1 MDDFDK
7 FFGKAKE
14 TGKTLGEFLKNALM
28 AIFSKAALIEFLKKY
43 GIIFILA
50 GIALI
55 YILSS
60 NSINGNTAKAA
71 GKSAETIASSTKIEN
86 GEIKIDETVYETIRK
101 DLRDSLITPESY
113 YLGKNDFCE
122 DGSGLTYLEKMVQA
136 EIVSNYPDTGI
147 GDIRGIIK
155 IHRNG
160 TPLTYVNYTDFE
172 SKVSNANSNQNESDV
187 NELNNLFTVDESWNL
202 YVATSNQTT
211 ITDIAGATTTTYNV
225 TTTPINYQ
233 MLVSQYTI
241 PYEFL
246 FILMQTTNNPE
257 YVSAVADLALKGEI
271 ILDIMDNTTTET
283 IIETEEWTEET
294 VVKTT
299 SNYATK
305 EELTGAEWVNE
316 TKTTVDKSES
326 STTVNTMTTIDVK
339 ITKADTWAYKKNV
352 TYTQNKTTHAPMDE
366 ITEIDEELGTES
378 VTIKQSGTDY
388 YKEGKAVNKI
398 NQKLK
403 YTGNTNTTEWI
414 IGSSNEEINVN
425 GFLGLW
431 RNKDGKYVSP
441 YSSEY
446 TEGIND
452 YVTEDDGGKE
462 VKYKSPEDK
471 SYKIP
476 IRYII
481 NEYESADTF
490 FYYLSLNERTQKIET
505 LMRYMLYKYT
515 GNDYGVTDEDLASLL
530 SVFQEGE
537 FYSIDGSFVG
547 DSLEAKLWFALK
559 GAGFSDDKYDYAVA
573 GAIGNLAY
581 ESGGLNASAVESNGV
596 GIGLAQWS
604 HDRRTALEAYANSK
618 GTSWNDEDTQIEFLI
633 TEIVGSGPA
642 RDFASKEFYD
652 RTYKGK
658 IYNESTWK
666 NATTIEEATTA
677 FCVSWERPLEPEY
690 SLEKTPYK
698 SRIQYAQEI
707 YDRYHGKTYGGTA
720 SGGSGSTTTVFT
732 SSITGKT
739 FTMVNQNKTPGW
751 EKKCNRA
758 ASMCIVSAY
767 TGAPIN
773 QLIQEIDKFAA
784 GGIPYGANGE
794 TYFNKYGLTRSFQN
808 KENHTSALSAQLRSG
823 GYALIHVKGNSG
835 FIGKSGTKWT
845 NELHWVSII
854 GYRNDNGKEQI
865 YVADPASSARCGW
878 YDIDEFD
885 NNKSGFVNYLIFVR
899 EK

>member
-1 MDDFDK
+1 MGDFDN
-7 FFGKAKE
+7 FSGKAKE
-14 TGKTLGEFLKNALM
+14 AGKKLGEFFKDALM
-28 AIFSKAALIEFLKKY
+28 AMFSKAKLIKFLKKY
-43 GIIFILA
+43 GIIFVLA

-55 YILSS
+55 FILAS

-86 GEIKIDETVYETIRK
+86 GEIKIDETVSETIRE
-101 DLRDSLITPESY
+101 DLKEQGFSPESY
-113 YLGKNDFCE
+113 YLGENDFCE
-122 DGSGLTYLEKMVQA
+122 DGSGLTYLDKMVQA
-136 EIVSNYPDTGI
+136 EIVSNYPDTGT

-202 YVATSNQTT
+202 YVAVSNQTT
-211 ITDIAGATTTTYNV
+211 VTDTTGATTTTYNV

-246 FILMQTTNNPE
+246 FVLMQITNNPE

-271 ILDIMDNTTTET
+271 VLDIKDITTTET
-283 IIETEEWTEET
+283 ITESYEWTEET
-294 VVKTT
+294 VVRKTT
-299 SNYATK
+299 NYATK
-305 EELTGAEWVNE
+305 EELTNAEWASE
-316 TKTTVDKSES
+316 TKTTENKVES

-339 ITKADTWAYKKNV
+339 VTKVDTWAYKKDT
-352 TYTQNKTTHAPMDE
+352 TYTQNTTAHDPMDE
-366 ITEIDEELGTES
+366 STEIEEELGEEI
-378 VTIKQSGTDY
+378 VTTKQSGTDY

-547 DSLEAKLWFALK
+547 DSLEAKIWFALK
-559 GAGFSDDKYDYAVA
+559 GHGYSDEQVA
-573 GAIGNLAY
+573 GVIGNLSA
-581 ESGGLNASAVESNGV
+581 ESELNPNAIETSTGEGR
-596 GIGLAQWS
+596 GIAQWS
-604 HDRRTALEAYANSK
+604 GERRDKLELYADRKEVSWTDENIQIELLISEIK
-618 GTSWNDEDTQIEFLI
+618 GVGQPVTEVGAQIEFS
-633 TEIVGSGPA
+633 ESPYSYNGKVYPA
-642 RDFASKEFYD
+642 DSWHK
-652 RTYKGK
+652 
-658 IYNESTWK
+658 
-666 NATTIEEATTA
+666 ATTVEEAAIA
-677 FCVSWERPLEPEY
+677 FCVTWERPDINEAHMDR
-690 SLEKTPYK
+690 
-698 SRIQYAQEI
+698 RIKKAEEI
-707 YDRYHGKTYGGTA
+707 YSKYHGKTFGGTTETTGE
-720 SGGSGSTTTVFT
+720 SFTTVFT
-732 SSITGKT
+732 SGITGKT
-739 FTMVNQNKTPGW
+739 FKMVNQNKVPGW
-751 EKKCNRA
+751 SDKCNRA

-767 TGAPIN
+767 TGKTID
-773 QLIQEIDKFAA
+773 QLISEINSYS
-784 GGIPYGANGE
+784 GGIPYGSNGE
-794 TYFNKYGLTRSFQN
+794 KYFNQYGLTSSRQN
-808 KENHTSALSAQLRSG
+808 TNNHVSALSAQLRSG
-823 GYALIHVKGNSG
+823 GYALIHLKGNSG
-835 FIGKSGTKWT
+835 FIGESGTSWT
-845 NELHWVSII
+845 KKIHWVSII
-854 GYRNDNGKEQI
+854 GYKNENGQEKI
-865 YVADPASSARCGW
+865 YVADPASSSRCDW
-878 YDIDEFD
+878 YDIDEFE
-885 NNKSGFVNYLIFVR
+885 NSKKGFVNYLYFVR